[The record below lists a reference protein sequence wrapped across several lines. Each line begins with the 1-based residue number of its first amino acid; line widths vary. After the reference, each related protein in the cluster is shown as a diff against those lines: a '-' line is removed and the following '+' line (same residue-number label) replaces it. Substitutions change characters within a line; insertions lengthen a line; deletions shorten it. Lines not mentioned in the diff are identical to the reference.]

1 VLLCSWTI
9 FFVSKQ
15 GKRNDLETKKN
26 ERVQNLLVISLP
38 IFRSMDFWKY
48 THKLASDHVSR
59 GLISPVTPFVVG
71 VDDRLI
77 VEIVVYS
84 AFHTSLNVCLNIVT

>member
-1 VLLCSWTI
+1 MIL
-9 FFVSKQ
+9 
-15 GKRNDLETKKN
+15 KRKKM
-26 ERVQNLLVISLP
+26 RVQNLLVISLP